1 VFLTQANGYASL
13 MISDGASLTPPQPEE
28 LAALVKQHIPEA
40 QVDVHLFS
48 GNDHFEMAVI
58 SPAFA
63 GKNRVVQH
71 KMVYQALGEHMRQRV
86 HALALSTGTP
96 QQEEH
101 T

>member
-1 VFLTQANGYASL
+1 

-28 LAALVKQHIPEA
+28 LAALVQQHIPEA

-48 GNDHFEMAVI
+48 GNDHFEMSVI

-63 GKNRVVQH
+63 GKSRVAQH

-96 QQEEH
+96 Q
-101 T
+101 